1 MGNQGDFFDAL
12 AGDLVRT
19 KEFCMTDKNSSIPK
33 VQQTELANGTR
44 VITQPTPGLQGAAI
58 AIHVL
63 SGSRDEDPRIG
74 GASHFIEH
82 LLFKGTEKRTSYQI
96 TTELDAIGAQPNA
109 CTSQEGV
116 TYYLKA
122 LSSDLPQ
129 AFDVLSDMFLN
140 SSFPDKEIEMERGV
154 VLEEIKRAEDNP
166 DRYLHNRF
174 SSGFWEDHP
183 LGRPVLGTPE
193 VISSISRE
201 QLMRHMRQR
210 YVPESTVVAAAGNIE
225 HQEIVALVE
234 GYLGDRRALEPAPPA
249 ASAATGRYGLAFAR
263 HNLREMQ
270 QVQFYLGYPSLLPT
284 DPRYWSM
291 QILRLVLG
299 GGMSSRLFR
308 EVREER
314 GLAYSVGAYLLE
326 YRDRPGFVVVAGC
339 NSERAQEA
347 IEVCHNEV
355 LKLSREKLTSQNLD
369 DAKRQARGKLLLSLD
384 DPADWLIP
392 MAREIGYFGQARCIS
407 EDLALLEAVTPE
419 SVIEIA
425 DELFTGSLPRLESIG
440 PEMEL
445 TLPS

>member
-1 MGNQGDFFDAL
+1 
-12 AGDLVRT
+12 
-19 KEFCMTDKNSSIPK
+19 MTDSSSNLPRIH
-33 VQQTELANGTR
+33 QSELANGTR
-44 VITQPTPGLQGAAI
+44 IITQPTPGLQGAAI

-63 SGSRDEDPRIG
+63 SGSRDEDPGIG

-82 LLFKGTEKRTSYQI
+82 LLFKGTEKRSSYQI

-140 SSFPDKEIEMERGV
+140 STFPDKEIEMERGV

-166 DRYLHNRF
+166 DRFLHNRF
-174 SSGFWEDHP
+174 AAGFWEGHP

-193 VISSISRE
+193 VIGSITRD
-201 QLMRHMRQR
+201 QLMQHMRRR
-210 YVPESTVVAAAGNIE
+210 YVPKSTVVTAAGNVE
-225 HQEIVALVE
+225 HESIVSLVE
-234 GYLGDRRALEPAPPA
+234 SYLGSSEARNPDPTPA
-249 ASAATGRYGLAFAR
+249 AAAIAPGLGFAR
-263 HNLREMQ
+263 HNQRDMQ
-270 QVQFYLGYPSLLPT
+270 QVQFYLGYPSMPPT

-326 YRDRPGFVVVAGC
+326 YSDRPAFVVVAGC
-339 NSERAQEA
+339 NSSRAQEA
-347 IEVCHNEV
+347 IDVCHHEV
-355 LKLSREKLTSQNLD
+355 LKLSREKLTAQSLE

-392 MAREIGYFGQARCIS
+392 LAKEVGYFGHARPMA
-407 EDLALLEAVTPE
+407 EELDLLDAVSAE
-419 SVIEIA
+419 SVITIA
-425 DELFTGSLPRLESIG
+425 EELFTQQLPRLESIG
-440 PEMEL
+440 PDMEL

>member
-1 MGNQGDFFDAL
+1 MP
-12 AGDLVRT
+12 
-19 KEFCMTDKNSSIPK
+19 DKFSNLPK
-33 VQQTELANGTR
+33 IHQSELANGTR
-44 VITQPTPGLQGAAI
+44 IITQPTPGLQGAAI

-63 SGSRDEDPRIG
+63 SGSRDEDPSIG

-82 LLFKGTEKRTSYQI
+82 LLFKGTEKRSSYQI

-140 SSFPDKEIEMERGV
+140 SNFPEKEIEMERGV

-166 DRYLHNRF
+166 DRFLHNRF
-174 SSGFWEDHP
+174 ASGFWAGHP

-193 VISSISRE
+193 VIGSITRE
-201 QLMRHMRQR
+201 QLMQHMRQR
-210 YVPESTVVAAAGNIE
+210 YVPKSTVVSAAGNID
-225 HQEIVALVE
+225 HDSIVSLVDS
-234 GYLGDRRALEPAPPA
+234 YLGSGAAREPAPKPAFPA
-249 ASAATGRYGLAFAR
+249 AAQIGVGCAR
-263 HNLREMQ
+263 HNQRDMQ
-270 QVQFYLGYPSLLPT
+270 QVQFYLGYPSLPPT

-291 QILRLVLG
+291 QLLRLVLG

-326 YRDRPGFVVVAGC
+326 YSDRPAFVVVAGC
-339 NSERAQEA
+339 NSSRAQEA
-347 IEVCHNEV
+347 IDVCHCEV
-355 LKLSREKLTSQNLD
+355 LKLAKEKLTPLSLD

-392 MAREIGYFGQARCIS
+392 LSKEVGYFGRARTMA
-407 EDLALLEAVTPE
+407 EELAQLEAVSPE
-419 SVIEIA
+419 SIIA
-425 DELFTGSLPRLESIG
+425 IAEELFIPQLPRLESIG
-440 PEMEL
+440 PDMEL

>member
-1 MGNQGDFFDAL
+1 MSNKPNNLPQ
-12 AGDLVRT
+12 VHQ
-19 KEFCMTDKNSSIPK
+19 S
-33 VQQTELANGTR
+33 ELANGTR
-44 VITQPTPGLQGAAI
+44 IITQPTPGLQGAAI

-63 SGSRDEDPRIG
+63 SGSRDEDPSIG

-82 LLFKGTEKRTSYQI
+82 LLFKGTEKRSSYQI
-96 TTELDAIGAQPNA
+96 TTELDSLGAQPNA

-116 TYYLKA
+116 TYYLKS

-140 SSFPDKEIEMERGV
+140 SNFPEKEIEMERGV
-154 VLEEIKRAEDNP
+154 VLEEIKRADDNP
-166 DRYLHNRF
+166 DRFLHNRF
-174 SSGFWEDHP
+174 ASGFWAGHP

-193 VISSISRE
+193 VISQITRE
-201 QLMRHMRQR
+201 QLMQHQRQR
-210 YVPESTVVAAAGNIE
+210 YVPKSTVVAAAGQID
-225 HQEIVALVE
+225 HDSIVALVDS
-234 GYLGDRRALEPAPPA
+234 YLGSRPSLEPAPKPTPA
-249 ASAATGRYGLAFAR
+249 AGAEPGLSFAR
-263 HNLREMQ
+263 HNQRDMQ

-291 QILRLVLG
+291 QVLRLVLG

-326 YRDRPGFVVVAGC
+326 YSDRPAFVVVAGC
-339 NSERAQEA
+339 NSARAQEA
-347 IEVCHNEV
+347 IDVCHKEV
-355 LKLSREKLTSQNLD
+355 LKIAREKLTSQALD

-392 MAREIGYFGQARCIS
+392 LAKEVGYFGKARTMA
-407 EDLALLEAVTPE
+407 EELQLLDAVTPE
-419 SVIEIA
+419 SIA
-425 DELFTGSLPRLESIG
+425 AVGEEVFTSKLPRLESIG
-440 PEMEL
+440 PDITL

>member
-1 MGNQGDFFDAL
+1 
-12 AGDLVRT
+12 
-19 KEFCMTDKNSSIPK
+19 MTDNSSTPK
-33 VQQTELANGTR
+33 VHQTELANGIR

-96 TTELDAIGAQPNA
+96 TTELDTIGAQPNA

-140 SSFPDKEIEMERGV
+140 STLPEKEIETERGV
-154 VLEEIKRAEDNP
+154 VLEEIKRAEDSP
-166 DRYLHNRF
+166 DRFLYNRF
-174 SSGFWEDHP
+174 AAGFWADHP

-193 VISSISRE
+193 VISSITRD
-201 QLMRHMRQR
+201 QLMQHKRQR
-210 YVPESTVVAAAGNIE
+210 YVPKSTVVAAAGSINHE
-225 HQEIVALVE
+225 AIVAMVE
-234 GYLGDRRALEPAPPA
+234 GYMGGVQAREPAPAPV
-249 ASAATGRYGLAFAR
+249 SAPPGGNGLAFAR
-263 HNLREMQ
+263 HNPREMQ
-270 QVQFYLGYPSLLPT
+270 QVQFYLGYPSISPT

-291 QILRLVLG
+291 QVLRLVLG

-326 YRDRPGFVVVAGC
+326 YSDRPAFVVVAGC
-339 NSERAQEA
+339 NSGRAQEA
-347 IEVCHNEV
+347 IEVCHHEV
-355 LKLSREKLTSQNLD
+355 LKLSREKLTAGDLAD
-369 DAKRQARGKLLLSLD
+369 IKRQARGKLLLSLD

-392 MAREIGYFGQARCIS
+392 MAREVGYFGKGRCVA
-407 EDLALLEAVTPE
+407 EDLAQLDAVTPD
-419 SVIEIA
+419 SVIGIA
-425 DELFTGSLPRLESIG
+425 EELFTGSLPRLESIG
-440 PEMEL
+440 PQMEL

>member
-1 MGNQGDFFDAL
+1 
-12 AGDLVRT
+12 
-19 KEFCMTDKNSSIPK
+19 MTEKSSTIPK
-33 VQQTELANGTR
+33 VQQTELPNGIR
-44 VITQPTPGLQGAAI
+44 VITQATPGLQGAAI

-82 LLFKGTEKRTSYQI
+82 LLFKGTETRSSYQI

-116 TYYLKA
+116 TYYVKA

-140 SSFPDKEIEMERGV
+140 SSFPEKEIDTERGV

-174 SSGFWEDHP
+174 AAGFWADHP

-193 VISSISRE
+193 VIRTISRE
-201 QLMRHMRQR
+201 QLMQHMRQR
-210 YVPESTVVAAAGNIE
+210 YVPESTVVAAAGKIDHNDIL
-225 HQEIVALVE
+225 ALVG
-234 GYLGDRRALEPAPPA
+234 GYLGATRAREAAPA
-249 ASAATGRYGLAFAR
+249 AVPTPPGEYGVGCAR
-263 HNLREMQ
+263 HNPREMQ

-291 QILRLVLG
+291 QVLRLVLG

-326 YRDRPGFVVVAGC
+326 YSDRPGFVVVAGC
-339 NSERAQEA
+339 NSGRAQEA
-347 IEVCHNEV
+347 IEVCHGEV
-355 LKLSREKLTSQNLD
+355 LKLSREKLTLQTLD

-384 DPADWLIP
+384 DPSDWLIP
-392 MAREIGYFGQARCIS
+392 MAKEVGYFGKGRSIS
-407 EDLALLEAVTPE
+407 EDLAQLEAVTPD
-419 SVIEIA
+419 SVIAIA
-425 DELFTGSLPRLESIG
+425 QELFTGSLPRLESIG

>member
-1 MGNQGDFFDAL
+1 MP
-12 AGDLVRT
+12 
-19 KEFCMTDKNSSIPK
+19 DKLSNLPK
-33 VQQTELANGTR
+33 IHQSELANGTR
-44 VITQPTPGLQGAAI
+44 IITQPTPGLQGAAI

-63 SGSRDEDPRIG
+63 SGSRDEDPSIG

-82 LLFKGTEKRTSYQI
+82 LLFKGTEKRSSYQI

-140 SSFPDKEIEMERGV
+140 SNFPEKEIEMERGV

-166 DRYLHNRF
+166 DRFLHNRF
-174 SSGFWEDHP
+174 ASGFWAGHP

-193 VISSISRE
+193 VIGAITRE
-201 QLMRHMRQR
+201 QLMQHMRQR
-210 YVPESTVVAAAGNIE
+210 YVPKSTVVSAAGNID
-225 HQEIVALVE
+225 HDSIVSLVDS
-234 GYLGDRRALEPAPPA
+234 YLGSRAAREPAPKPSLA
-249 ASAATGRYGLAFAR
+249 AAHEVGVGCAR

-270 QVQFYLGYPSLLPT
+270 QVQFYLGYPSLPPT
-284 DPRYWSM
+284 DSRYWSM

-326 YRDRPGFVVVAGC
+326 YSDRPAFVVVAGC
-339 NSERAQEA
+339 NSSRAQEA
-347 IEVCHNEV
+347 IDVCHHEV
-355 LKLSREKLTSQNLD
+355 LKLAKEKLTPLSLD

-384 DPADWLIP
+384 DPSDWLIP
-392 MAREIGYFGQARCIS
+392 LAKEVGYFGRARTMA
-407 EDLALLEAVTPE
+407 EELEQLDAVSPE
-419 SVIEIA
+419 SIIGIA
-425 DELFTGSLPRLESIG
+425 EELFTPQLPRLESIG
-440 PEMEL
+440 PDMEL

>member
-1 MGNQGDFFDAL
+1 
-12 AGDLVRT
+12 
-19 KEFCMTDKNSSIPK
+19 MTDKNNLPK
-33 VQQTELANGTR
+33 VHQTELPNGVR
-44 VITQPTPGLQGAAI
+44 VVTQPTPGLQGAAV

-63 SGSRDEDPRIG
+63 SGSRDEDASIG

-82 LLFKGTEKRTSYQI
+82 LLFKGTEKRNSYQI
-96 TTELDAIGAQPNA
+96 TTELDSIGASPNA

-140 SSFPDKEIEMERGV
+140 SSFPNDEIDKERGV
-154 VLEEIKRAEDNP
+154 VLEEIKRAEDSP
-166 DRYLHNRF
+166 DRFLYNRF
-174 SSGFWEDHP
+174 AAGFWKDHP

-201 QLMRHMRQR
+201 QLMQHMRQR
-210 YVPESTVVAAAGNIE
+210 YVPKSTVVAAAGNIE
-225 HQEIVALVE
+225 HDKIVSMARD
-234 GYLGDRRALEPAPPA
+234 YLGDTTVREPAPPA
-249 ASAATGRYGLAFAR
+249 AAATSGGYGIAHAR

-270 QVQFYLGYPSLLPT
+270 QVQFYLGYPSLVPV

-314 GLAYSVGAYLLE
+314 GLAYSVGAYMLE
-326 YRDRPGFVVVAGC
+326 YRDNPGFVVVAGC

-355 LKLSREKLTSQNLD
+355 MKLSREKLTAQHLE
-369 DAKRQARGKLLLSLD
+369 DARRQARGKLLLSLD
-384 DPADWLIP
+384 DPSDWLIP
-392 MAREIGYFGQARCIS
+392 MAREIGYFGKARCIA
-407 EDLALLEAVTPE
+407 EDLAELEAVTPE
-419 SVIEIA
+419 SVIAIA
-425 DELFTGSLPRLESIG
+425 DELFTGTVPRLESIG
-440 PEMEL
+440 PEMKL

>member
-1 MGNQGDFFDAL
+1 MSERNH
-12 AGDLVRT
+12 DLP
-19 KEFCMTDKNSSIPK
+19 NIHL
-33 VQQTELANGTR
+33 TELANGVR

-63 SGSRDEDPRIG
+63 SGSRDEHPSIG

-82 LLFKGTEKRTSYQI
+82 LLFKGTEKRTSYDI

-122 LSSDLPQ
+122 LSSDLPR

-140 SSFPDKEIEMERGV
+140 STLPEKEIEMERGV

-174 SSGFWEDHP
+174 CSGFWGDHP

-193 VISSISRE
+193 VISTISRD
-201 QLMRHMRQR
+201 QLMQHIRER
-210 YVPESTVVAAAGNIE
+210 YVPSSTVVTASGRVDHE
-225 HQEIVALVE
+225 EIVALVQ
-234 GYLGDRRALEPAPPA
+234 GYLGVMQGNGQRPATTGKDSGNFGV
-249 ASAATGRYGLAFAR
+249 ASAR
-263 HNLREMQ
+263 HNLRDMQ
-270 QVQFYLGYPSLLPT
+270 QVQFYLGYPSLPPT
-284 DPRYWSM
+284 DPRYWSL

-326 YRDRPGFVVVAGC
+326 YSDSPALVIVAGC
-339 NSERAQEA
+339 NSARAQEA
-347 IEVCHNEV
+347 IEVSHGEA
-355 LKLSREKLTSQNLD
+355 LKLAREKLSAQALD

-384 DPADWLIP
+384 DPSDWLIP
-392 MAREIGYFGQARCIS
+392 LAKEVGYFGRPRPMAEELQ
-407 EDLALLEAVTPE
+407 LLDAVTSE
-419 SVIEIA
+419 SLIELA
-425 DELFTGSLPRLESIG
+425 QEVFT
-440 PEMEL
+440 
-445 TLPS
+445 

>member
-1 MGNQGDFFDAL
+1 
-12 AGDLVRT
+12 
-19 KEFCMTDKNSSIPK
+19 MTDKSSSTPK
-33 VQQTELANGTR
+33 VHQAELANGIR

-82 LLFKGTEKRTSYQI
+82 LLFKGTEKRSSYQI
-96 TTELDAIGAQPNA
+96 TNELDAIGASPNA

-116 TYYLKA
+116 TYYLKS
-122 LSSDLPQ
+122 LNSDLPQ

-140 SSFPDKEIEMERGV
+140 SSFPEKEIDMERGV

-166 DRYLHNRF
+166 DRFLHNRF
-174 SSGFWEDHP
+174 AAGFWEDHP

-193 VISSISRE
+193 VISAITRE
-201 QLMRHMRQR
+201 QLMQHMRQR
-210 YVPESTVVAAAGNIE
+210 YVPKSTVVAAAGNIE
-225 HQEIVALVE
+225 HDAIVALVE
-234 GYLGDRRALEPAPPA
+234 GYLGATEAREPAPAAPPA
-249 ASAATGRYGLAFAR
+249 AQGRYGLATAR

-270 QVQFYLGYPSLLPT
+270 QVQFYLGYPSLKPT

-291 QILRLVLG
+291 QVLRLVLG

-314 GLAYSVGAYLLE
+314 GLAYSVGAYMLE

-339 NSERAQEA
+339 NSSRAQEA
-347 IEVCHNEV
+347 IEVCHGEV
-355 LKLSREKLTSQNLD
+355 LKLSREKLTGQTLS

-384 DPADWLIP
+384 DPCDWLIP
-392 MAREIGYFGQARCIS
+392 MAREVGYFGRGRCIA
-407 EDLALLEAVTPE
+407 EDLAQLEAVTPE
-419 SVIEIA
+419 SIIAIA
-425 DELFTGSLPRLESIG
+425 DELFTGTSPRLESIG
-440 PEMEL
+440 PELEL
-445 TLPS
+445 TLPSSN

>member
-1 MGNQGDFFDAL
+1 MS
-12 AGDLVRT
+12 
-19 KEFCMTDKNSSIPK
+19 DKNNNTPSIH
-33 VQQTELANGTR
+33 QTELANGMR
-44 VITQPTPGLQGAAI
+44 VITQPTRGLQGAAI

-63 SGSRDEDPRIG
+63 SGSRDEDPVIG

-82 LLFKGTEKRTSYQI
+82 LLFKGTEKRTSYDI
-96 TTELDAIGAQPNA
+96 TTELDTIGAQPNA

-140 SSFPDKEIEMERGV
+140 SSFPDKEIETERGV

-166 DRYLHNRF
+166 DRYLHSRF
-174 SSGFWEDHP
+174 CNGFWGDHP

-193 VISSISRE
+193 VISNISRD
-201 QLMRHMRQR
+201 QLMQHMRQR
-210 YVPESTVVAAAGNIE
+210 YVPKSTVVAATGNID
-225 HQEIVALVE
+225 HDEIVSLV
-234 GYLGDRRALEPAPPA
+234 GSYLGEMNERVPAPAETAA
-249 ASAATGRYGLAFAR
+249 ASGSYGLDLAR
-263 HNLREMQ
+263 HNLRDMQ
-270 QVQFYLGYPSLLPT
+270 QVQFYLGYPSLPPT

-326 YRDRPGFVVVAGC
+326 YSDRPALVIVAGC
-339 NSERAQEA
+339 NSSRAQEA
-347 IEVCHNEV
+347 IDVSHNEIM
-355 LKLSREKLTSQNLD
+355 KLSREKLSAQILD

-392 MAREIGYFGQARCIS
+392 LAKEVGYFGRARS
-407 EDLALLEAVTPE
+407 MAEELALLEAVRPE
-419 SVIEIA
+419 TVIELA
-425 DELFTGSLPRLESIG
+425 EELFTGSLPRLESIG
-440 PEMEL
+440 PDLDL